1 MTWPLPLSSLLRLQW
16 LFAALAVGFLIA
28 SVVREGLTG
37 APLSAANIPI
47 SVALFVLYAG
57 GLMLARADWVGWY
70 RLAMIP
76 ALVFFGGGGV
86 IGNVLRFAESGLAF
100 YASTPAFLVAVL
112 INAFG
117 TILNI
122 IAALGLFDRR
132 PIHGP

>member
-28 SVVREGLTG
+28 SAVREGLTG
-37 APLSAANIPI
+37 APLSAANIPLSI
-47 SVALFVLYAG
+47 SLFVLYAG
-57 GLMLARADWVGWY
+57 SLTLPRGGRVGWY

-76 ALVFFGGGGV
+76 ALLFFGGGRV
-86 IGNVLRFAESGLAF
+86 IGNVLRLVESGLAF
-100 YASTPAFLVAVL
+100 YASTPAFLVAVG

-122 IAALGLFDRR
+122 IAALGFFHRR
-132 PIHGP
+132 PTHGP